1 MPPLRTP
8 SAIAVVASEDSA
20 NSQLGL
26 RLASFGTDVN
36 VLAPPRT
43 STRLTGIDAARAIAF
58 AGMLLAHFAASR
70 RSDDPGWLQA
80 VDNAADGRAAPLFCL
95 LLGVGAGL
103 LAARGTSDAAFVRRG
118 LVLFGLGLA
127 VWPLVDTV
135 YLILPHYGIL
145 LALFPLVRLIPTRW
159 LLPAAAA
166 AFLIPSLLVTTFGEM
181 GMRAGGQPSTY
192 ADLVDLPA
200 VLGGILW
207 TGGYPI
213 IGWAGFVLVGAWVVR
228 LPLRSIRTQLV
239 LLGAGVAVAATQPLL
254 PASQAA
260 AHSNRT
266 AWYVLATATAVAVL
280 AACLLLAGALRAI
293 VPLGQMALTAY
304 LGHLLLGEA
313 LVFPW
318 LRSADPPLVA
328 QVMVAA
334 GVFIAFALAARAW
347 LDKHRRGP
355 VEAAVRTLAG

>member
-1 MPPLRTP
+1 VT
-8 SAIAVVASEDSA
+8 
-20 NSQLGL
+20 
-26 RLASFGTDVN
+26 

-43 STRLTGIDAARAIAF
+43 STRLAGIDAARAIAF

-70 RSDDPGWLQA
+70 RADDPGWLRA
-80 VDNAADGRAAPLFCL
+80 LDNAADGRAAPLFCL

-103 LAARGTSDAAFVRRG
+103 LAARGTPDAALVRRG

-145 LALFPLVRLIPTRW
+145 LAMFPLVRLVPTRW
-159 LLPAAAA
+159 LLPAAGL
-166 AFLIPSLLVTTFGEM
+166 AFLVPSVLTGLFGDM
-181 GMRAGGQPSTY
+181 GLRAGGQPSTY
-192 ADLVDLPA
+192 GELLDVPTVLV
-200 VLGGILW
+200 GILW

-228 LPLRSIRTQLV
+228 LPLRSARTQWT
-239 LLGAGVAVAATQPLL
+239 LLAGGVAVTALQPLL
-254 PASQAA
+254 PASAAA

-266 AWYVLATATAVAVL
+266 AWYVLATATALAVL
-280 AACLLLAGALRAI
+280 AACLLAAGGLRSI

-304 LGHLLLGEA
+304 LAHLLVGEA

-318 LRSADPPLVA
+318 LRGAEPALVL
-328 QVMVAA
+328 QVLVAA
-334 GVFIAFALAARAW
+334 GVFAAFAVAAQAW
-347 LDKHRRGP
+347 LAEHRRGP
-355 VEAAVRTLAG
+355 FETVVRALAR